1 MLRWRAANALALI
14 LISVLAIS
22 CGTKR
27 SHFTGSRAVATPS
40 ARTGTERP
48 LQESTRTS
56 PQPASS
62 TSGDIPATVSNSGG
76 SKDTEHSTP
85 SRSSEPWSVT
95 MIRTPAPPPP
105 PDSSQQVA
113 QTPVHAT
120 RTTLPIRGRGGVILL
135 AIGAAVLVG
144 LVLLATR
151 FRTPG

>member
-1 MLRWRAANALALI
+1 MLRWKAANALTLI

-27 SHFTGSRAVATPS
+27 SHFSGSRAAATSS

-48 LQESTRTS
+48 SPESKRTS
-56 PQPASS
+56 PQPTSS
-62 TSGDIPATVSNSGG
+62 TSRDTPATVSNDGG

-85 SRSSEPWSVT
+85 GRSSTPWSVT

-113 QTPVHAT
+113 QTPVHGT
-120 RTTLPIRGRGGVILL
+120 RTTLPIRGRSGVILL